1 MEGCE
6 RGWDRRRERGEGREK
21 ERKREKEKEE
31 RRQGRSKEGIG
42 LSCIKQELKALPLSL
57 HPIPLMGPKG

>member
-1 MEGCE
+1 MREGGTEGE
-6 RGWDRRRERGEGREK
+6 REGK
-21 ERKREKEKEE
+21 GERKKEKEE
-31 RRQGRSKEGIG
+31 RRQGGSKEGIG